1 MCGILGYY
9 NLDHQPVGRSQDE
22 VLALRDLMRNR
33 GPDSSGY
40 AEGVRRDWILAHR
53 RLCIIDLSERGSQ
66 PMSSPDGKVHV
77 CYNGEIYNYRRL
89 RDDLAARGVSFV
101 STSDTE
107 VILHLYREHGTDCL
121 RMLEGMFALI
131 IVDDDKQRAIIARDP
146 VGKKPL
152 YYALIG
158 RNLVIASDPGV
169 ISRDRDYRK
178 EISIDGVYSILAMG
192 GVSAPHSL
200 FKDIHKLE
208 PGSYRVVDP
217 TFSAS
222 APSTRFFDFALTR
235 RSELIDTEDAVDTL
249 DRLLDRAVEK
259 RMISDVPFGVF
270 LSGGIDSAL
279 IVHYMSRHTDRV
291 NTISIDMAQS
301 ADSKREAEAASAVA
315 KRYRTN
321 HHSIQLDTAEYIRIL
336 DEVVMPNS
344 TLGMTESVLLA
355 KLSELARASG
365 VIVVETGEG
374 ADELFMGYN
383 GYLSYL
389 NAGWAKLERMKRSGP
404 LLPLCARV
412 ARMFAPDTQKTRL
425 SYLADNLDTAASGV
439 VLRDFLYEPFFNYQA
454 ERIVWKKYHARPR
467 DTKFSLLNASIV
479 PRVDDPA
486 AYSQSALSVLWN
498 TSYRWAELLLNR
510 IDNFTMTS
518 GIEGRAPM
526 LDIDVMNF
534 ALSLSDRLKER
545 NESSKYVLRQLA
557 ERHISATHAAR
568 PKIGFG
574 GGGGNL
580 LNAQVCDYLRGKL
593 ESSYSYRRDPLI
605 EKERLADSFQ
615 LFTLTSFHIWL
626 DTWM

>member
-9 NLDHQPVGRSQDE
+9 NIDHQPVRCSKDE
-22 VLALRDLMRNR
+22 VLALRDMMRNR
-33 GPDSSGY
+33 GPDSCGY
-40 AEGVRRDWILAHR
+40 AEGAHQDWILAHR
-53 RLCIIDLSERGSQ
+53 RLCIIDLSERGNQ

-89 RDDLAARGVSFV
+89 REDLAARGVSFL

-131 IVDDDKQRAIIARDP
+131 IIDEGKQRAIIARDP

-169 ISRDRDYRK
+169 ISKDRDYQK
-178 EISIDGVYSILAMG
+178 GVSIDGLYSILAMG

-208 PGSYRVVDP
+208 PGCYRVVDAA
-217 TFSAS
+217 FSAS
-222 APSTRFFDFALTR
+222 APATRFFDFALTKKT
-235 RSELIDTEDAVDTL
+235 ELIDNEDAVDTL
-249 DRLLDRAVEK
+249 DRLLDKAVEK

-291 NTISIDMAQS
+291 NTISIDMTQS
-301 ADSKREAEAASAVA
+301 AESKRETEVASELA

-336 DEVVMPNS
+336 DEVVLPNS

-365 VIVVETGEG
+365 VIVVETGES

-389 NAGWAKLERMKRSGP
+389 IEGWAQRGRMKQAGAM
-404 LLPLCARV
+404 LPLCARV
-412 ARMFAPDTQKTRL
+412 ARMFGPDPRKSRL

-439 VLRDFLYEPFFNYQA
+439 LLRDFLYEPFFSYQA

-467 DTKFSLLNASIV
+467 DTKFSLLNASIES
-479 PRVDDPA
+479 RVDDPA
-486 AYSQSALSVLWN
+486 SYSKSALSVLWN
-498 TSYRWAELLLNR
+498 TSFRWAELLLNR

-545 NESSKYVLRQLA
+545 NGSPKYVLRQLA

-580 LNAQVCDYLRGKL
+580 LNAQVRDYLASKL
-593 ESSYSYRRDPLI
+593 TSSYSYQHDPLI

-615 LFTLTSFHIWL
+615 LFTLTSFHTWL
-626 DTWM
+626 DNWM